1 MSLTMTATRRPSRLF
16 RMWFM
21 SVVFPA
27 ATEPPQARRHRKASS
42 FAHSVVQ

>member
-27 ATEPPQARRHRKASS
+27 ATEPPQARRHRKAS